1 MKFEKKLKEMD
12 KIIEML
18 QNPEIELEEALRLYQ
33 KGILLNEECNQE
45 LESIKLSIKTI
56 DGNPIEI

>member
-33 KGILLNEECNQE
+33 KGILLNEECSQE